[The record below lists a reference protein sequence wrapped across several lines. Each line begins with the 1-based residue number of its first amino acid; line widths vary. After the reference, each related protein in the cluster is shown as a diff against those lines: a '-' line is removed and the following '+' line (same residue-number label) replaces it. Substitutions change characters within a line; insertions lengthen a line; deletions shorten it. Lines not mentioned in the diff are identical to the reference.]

1 MGVGGKLSMCFSAEN
16 QLQPD
21 AMVSS
26 EARITPQSQPHLQAR
41 TNLLQAH
48 VNHLFSTVF
57 LQIMRGPD
65 VLGFKGITPGKGTS
79 LCCQQTVVTEPT
91 DGCVGLVK
99 IPRASFLEGL
109 GCNGYTSLWMGLYL
123 LALTGYILQL
133 PNECWQSFLWV
144 STASSFKLNSL
155 FLQKSLWL

>member
-1 MGVGGKLSMCFSAEN
+1 MEPDIRQETNDKGFCQRHYTKMFSMKNRLGLALMLESHLESLKKEVKTFKPATWPWRASSAEAEGALFNFSA
-16 QLQPD
+16 
-21 AMVSS
+21 
-26 EARITPQSQPHLQAR
+26 
-41 TNLLQAH
+41 
-48 VNHLFSTVF
+48 
-57 LQIMRGPD
+57 
-65 VLGFKGITPGKGTS
+65 
-79 LCCQQTVVTEPT
+79 CTVVTEPT

-155 FLQKSLWL
+155 FLQKSLWLWILLKM